1 MGRELWGKKLGLVG
15 FGRIGRELATRAH
28 AFEMQVSAADPL
40 LPAWPAGFDWVRR
53 STLDEM
59 LRGVDFLSLH
69 LPLTPETRDLIGA
82 SELAAMSPES
92 VIVNCAR
99 GGVVNEDALLQ
110 ALEAGRPRGAILDVF
125 TTEPPM
131 AEHPLLRHP
140 RVVATPHLG
149 ASTAEAQQRA
159 GDEAATIVIESLA
172 ALQG

>member
-1 MGRELWGKKLGLVG
+1 
-15 FGRIGRELATRAH
+15 
-28 AFEMQVSAADPL
+28 
-40 LPAWPAGFDWVRR
+40 
-53 STLDEM
+53 
-59 LRGVDFLSLH
+59 
-69 LPLTPETRDLIGA
+69 
-82 SELAAMSPES
+82 

-110 ALEAGRPRGAILDVF
+110 ALEEGRPRAAILDVF
-125 TTEPPM
+125 TTEPPP

-159 GDEAATIVIESLA
+159 GDEAATIVIEALA